1 MISSED
7 ECETVLERVCE
18 AAVED
23 GAAPACREVP
33 RQVCRSLPV
42 QRQQCKY
49 KVGHLEYSIGNGQL
63 SDVTCSAHE
72 MGRYLANAIVSDE
85 S

>member
-23 GAAPACREVP
+23 GAAPACTEVP
-33 RQVCRSLPV
+33 RQVCRSKPA

-49 KVGHLEYSIGNGQL
+49 KVGQL
-63 SDVTCSAHE
+63 SQLKEYIA
-72 MGRYLANAIVSDE
+72 
-85 S
+85 

>member
-7 ECETVLERVCE
+7 ECETVVERVCE

-33 RQVCRSLPV
+33 RQVCRSKPA

-49 KVGHLEYSIGNGQL
+49 KVGQL
-63 SDVTCSAHE
+63 
-72 MGRYLANAIVSDE
+72 IVCEADLYVLMLSV

>member
-1 MISSED
+1 MLLGIELPCYQECSPVVSSED
-7 ECETVLERVCE
+7 ECETVLERLCE
-18 AAVED
+18 AALED

-49 KVGHLEYSIGNGQL
+49 KVEL
-63 SDVTCSAHE
+63 SLHNNNYITSC
-72 MGRYLANAIVSDE
+72 MMT
-85 S
+85 

>member
-1 MISSED
+1 MVSSED

-49 KVGHLEYSIGNGQL
+49 KVEL
-63 SDVTCSAHE
+63 SLHNNNYITSC
-72 MGRYLANAIVSDE
+72 MMT
-85 S
+85 

>member
-7 ECETVLERVCE
+7 ECDTVQERVCE
-18 AAVED
+18 AAVRD

-49 KVGHLEYSIGNGQL
+49 KVGQLVQLKEYI
-63 SDVTCSAHE
+63 A
-72 MGRYLANAIVSDE
+72 
-85 S
+85 

>member
-1 MISSED
+1 MVSSED
-7 ECETVLERVCE
+7 ECETVVERVCE

-33 RQVCRSLPV
+33 RQVCRSLSA

-49 KVGHLEYSIGNGQL
+49 KVGQ
-63 SDVTCSAHE
+63 
-72 MGRYLANAIVSDE
+72 
-85 S
+85 

>member
-1 MISSED
+1 MVSSED
-7 ECETVLERVCE
+7 ECETVVERVCE

-49 KVGHLEYSIGNGQL
+49 KVGQLLQLKEYIAL
-63 SDVTCSAHE
+63 
-72 MGRYLANAIVSDE
+72 R
-85 S
+85 

>member
-1 MISSED
+1 MISSEA

-18 AAVED
+18 AAVEE

-33 RQVCRSLPV
+33 RQVCRSRPA

-49 KVGHLEYSIGNGQL
+49 KVGQLLKLEGYI
-63 SDVTCSAHE
+63 A
-72 MGRYLANAIVSDE
+72 
-85 S
+85 